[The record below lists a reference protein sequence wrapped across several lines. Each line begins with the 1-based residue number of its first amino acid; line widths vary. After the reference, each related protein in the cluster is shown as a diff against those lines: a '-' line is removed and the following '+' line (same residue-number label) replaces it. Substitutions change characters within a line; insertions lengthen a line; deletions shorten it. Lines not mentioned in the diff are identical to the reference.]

1 MNNIFENPKNKNTDY
16 IKRFVEKDMGD
27 SLVYSPMDPPN
38 AYNLTAMDVV
48 PYEDLHP
55 ILQLFMDE
63 HKATQTK
70 IEELEATLIEIK
82 KEGINKERNKQLGKF
97 FEFLDDKIV
106 LHNLKEERVLFPF
119 IHDRM
124 IDNGEHGSGPI
135 PDTAVDMLENDHIKM
150 MELATLTFSL
160 MGISS
165 RLTDPVSI
173 ALLVDTA
180 VEQGLSLVELLR
192 LHIFREDNVVFPLAH
207 KYLTENDFD
216 EITKQMKKYF
226 SIVLPVKQ
234 SPGKK
239 NQ

>member
-1 MNNIFENPKNKNTDY
+1 MNNIFENQENKKTDY
-16 IKRFVEKDMGD
+16 IKRFVEKDTGAD
-27 SLVYSPMDPPN
+27 PVYSPMDPPE
-38 AYNLTAMDVV
+38 AYKPPAMEAV
-48 PYEDLHP
+48 PYDKLHP
-55 ILQLFMDE
+55 ALQLFIDE
-63 HKATQTK
+63 HKTTMIK
-70 IEELEATLIEIK
+70 IDELESTLLEIK
-82 KEGINKERNKQLGKF
+82 KEGINRERNKMLGEF

-124 IDNGEHGSGPI
+124 IDNGEHGTGPI
-135 PDTAVDMLENDHIKM
+135 PDTAIDMLENDHIKM

-173 ALLVDTA
+173 ALLIDTA

-207 KYLTENDFD
+207 KYLTVNDY
-216 EITKQMKKYF
+216 EKITLQMKKYF
-226 SIVLPVKQ
+226 SVELPVTPSQNKIY
-234 SPGKK
+234 
-239 NQ
+239 

>member
-1 MNNIFENPKNKNTDY
+1 
-16 IKRFVEKDMGD
+16 
-27 SLVYSPMDPPN
+27 
-38 AYNLTAMDVV
+38 
-48 PYEDLHP
+48 

-63 HKATQTK
+63 HKISLKK
-70 IEELEATLIEIK
+70 IDELEVALIEIK
-82 KEGINKERNKQLGKF
+82 QEGINRERNKQLGRF

-124 IDNGEHGSGPI
+124 IDNGEHGTGPI

-216 EITKQMKKYF
+216 KITKQMKKYF
-226 SIVLPVKQ
+226 SIELPVKQ
-234 SPGKK
+234 VPGKV
-239 NQ
+239 NL

>member
-1 MNNIFENPKNKNTDY
+1 MNNIFENQENKKTDY
-16 IKRFVEKDMGD
+16 IKRFVEKNTGD
-27 SLVYSPMDPPN
+27 DPVYSPMDPPE
-38 AYNLTAMDVV
+38 AYKPPAMKAV
-48 PYEDLHP
+48 PYNKLHP
-55 ILQLFMDE
+55 ALLLFIDE
-63 HKATQTK
+63 HKTTMIK
-70 IEELEATLIEIK
+70 IDELEATLLEIK
-82 KEGINKERNKQLGKF
+82 KEGINRERNKKLGEF

-124 IDNGEHGSGPI
+124 IDNGEHGTGPI
-135 PDTAVDMLENDHIKM
+135 PDTAIDMLENDHIKM

-173 ALLVDTA
+173 ALLIDTA

-207 KYLTENDFD
+207 KYLMVNDY
-216 EITKQMKKYF
+216 EKITLQMKKYF
-226 SIVLPVKQ
+226 SVELPVME
-234 SPGKK
+234 
-239 NQ
+239 